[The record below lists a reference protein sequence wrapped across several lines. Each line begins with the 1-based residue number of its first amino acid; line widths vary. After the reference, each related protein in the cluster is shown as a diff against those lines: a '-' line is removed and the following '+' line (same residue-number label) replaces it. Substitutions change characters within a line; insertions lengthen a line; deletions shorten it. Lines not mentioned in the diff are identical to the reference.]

1 MVLTYEN
8 TKGEEMKVCDIT
20 SIDEVGGAIESHIK
34 KLNPKYEIPYV
45 RISAN
50 RDERTLIYDVGSH
63 SEFFYLKGVP
73 NEGFARIFKR

>member
-8 TKGEEMKVCDIT
+8 TKGEETKVCDIT
-20 SIDEVGGAIESHIK
+20 SIDEVSSAIESHIK